1 MYKVLKE
8 SGLNIIYLT
17 SNFKKFLKVDVLYMF
32 EITRRK
38 KKIIY
43 IHTYIIIP
51 DKLY

>member
-38 KKIIY
+38 KKNYIY
-43 IHTYIIIP
+43 TYI
-51 DKLY
+51 YHHSR

>member
-38 KKIIY
+38 KKKLYIY
-43 IHTYIIIP
+43 TYI
-51 DKLY
+51 YHHSR